1 MKVNPQQYSKNNH
14 HKAEDALL
22 LECNTAMV
30 RKMIAKDIPG
40 LVLHIW
46 TEDYL
51 RLPFPPYTDKLN
63 LQKERSSAPWSDADR
78 KAVQSTKQLLETLLS
93 RTKITSTSFLLGL
106 FLIHRYRS
114 IPEANL
120 GRNGSQYRMF
130 LIGLLLAHKYTEDH
144 PFSNRLWAQ
153 LSEMPLTFINEM
165 ERNFLQAIEHRLMVS
180 LCEFEEWVVGLDR
193 RFTWTTIR
201 RLPLTTNLSP
211 TVAPLVQ
218 QMKFYDLRNNEDR
231 APPRYNEQSPNNREG
246 TIGTG
251 TGDDESMHDCRSII
265 TPTDS
270 SMTSI
275 YSSSKPF
282 SY

>member
-1 MKVNPQQYSKNNH
+1 MKVNPQQYSKKIH
-14 HKAEDALL
+14 IKTEDALL
-22 LECNTAMV
+22 LECNTTVV
-30 RKMIAKDIPG
+30 RKMIAQDIPG

-63 LQKERSSAPWSDADR
+63 LQKERPSAPWSDADR
-78 KAVQSTKQLLETLLS
+78 KAVQSTKQLLETLIS

-180 LCEFEEWVVGLDR
+180 LDEFEEWVVGLDR

-201 RLPLTTNLSP
+201 RLPASLSP

-218 QMKFYDLRNNEDR
+218 QMKFYDLRNNEER
-231 APPRYNEQSPNNREG
+231 APPRYNETSPNNRE
-246 TIGTG
+246 G
-251 TGDDESMHDCRSII
+251 TGDDESMHDCRSI

>member
-1 MKVNPQQYSKNNH
+1 MKGYNPHRRPSGS
-14 HKAEDALL
+14 EERLL
-22 LECNTAMV
+22 LECNTVDV
-30 RKMIAKDIPG
+30 RKMISKDIPG

-46 TEDYL
+46 TQDYL
-51 RLPFPPYTDKLN
+51 KLPFPPYEDKFDVL
-63 LQKERSSAPWSDADR
+63 KERPSSPWSDADH
-78 KAVQSTKQLLETLLS
+78 KAVQSTKQLLETLLQ

-180 LCEFEEWVVGLDR
+180 LGEFEEWVVGLDR
-193 RFTWTTIR
+193 RFTWTSINRGPQQFPQQTKQR
-201 RLPLTTNLSP
+201 F
-211 TVAPLVQ
+211 Q
-218 QMKFYDLRNNEDR
+218 QMKFYDFRQNE
-231 APPRYNEQSPNNREG
+231 APPRYNETTPNTREIGDGDNHHPPNSNEEMYDCQSTTPNN
-246 TIGTG
+246 
-251 TGDDESMHDCRSII
+251 
-265 TPTDS
+265 S

-275 YSSSKPF
+275 YSSSRPF